1 MSAFKAEYYGPCAAG
16 DRIEPG
22 ELVVYV
28 NDVLVHVDCEGPALT
43 QLDLDGEKRVCQA
56 CFLVEGSC
64 DCEDGGT
71 YS

>member
-1 MSAFKAEYYGPCAAG
+1 MSAFTAQYHGPCAAG

-22 ELVVYV
+22 DQVVYV
-28 NDVLVHVDCEGPALT
+28 NDELVHLDCEREALT
-43 QLDLDGEKRVCQA
+43 QLDRDAKKRVCTV

-71 YS
+71 Y